1 MFKGSMVAIATPM
14 KEDGSVDYASLDN
27 LVDFHLDNNTDVIIP
42 AGTTGESATLDHDEH
57 CAVIKRVVDRV
68 KGRVPVIGGTGANS
82 TWEAIS
88 LTRCAADAGVDACL
102 LVTPYYNKPTQE
114 GLYQHYKKIAEEVDI
129 PQILY
134 NVPGRTACDM
144 MPETVGRLSKIS
156 NIVGIKEASGD
167 MSRAPK
173 IRELSGPD
181 FMIVSGEDNQAM
193 ESILAGGQGVIS
205 VTANVAPRLMHEMCQ
220 AALSGDRAKAE
231 ELNAK
236 LEDLHRVLFIESNPI
251 PTKWSLHEMGLIP
264 AGLRLPLTPLDSQYH
279 AEVRAALIK
288 AGSL

>member
-14 KEDGSVDYASLDN
+14 KQDGSVDYASLDN

>member
-1 MFKGSMVAIATPM
+1 MFTGSMVAIATPM
-14 KEDGSVDYASLDN
+14 HGDGVVDFDSLDK
-27 LVDFHLDNNTDVIIP
+27 LVDFHLENKTDVIIP

-57 CAVIKRVVDRV
+57 CEVIKRVVQRV

-88 LTRCAADAGVDACL
+88 LTRCAAEAGVDACL

-144 MPETVGRLSKIS
+144 LPETVARLADIK
-156 NIVGIKEASGD
+156 NIVGVKEASGD
-167 MSRAPK
+167 LSRGIK
-173 IRELSGPD
+173 IKELCGPE
-181 FMIVSGEDNQAM
+181 FMVVSGEDFQAM

-205 VTANVAPRLMHEMCQ
+205 VTANIAPRLMHDMCE
-220 AALSGDRAKAE
+220 AALAGDRQKAE
-231 ELNAK
+231 AINLK
-236 LEDLHRVLFIESNPI
+236 LEDLHRDLFIESNPI
-251 PTKWSLHEMGLIP
+251 PTKWALHEMGLIP
-264 AGLRLPLTPLDSQYH
+264 AGIRLPLTPLDQQYH
-279 AEVRAALIK
+279 DTLRKALQK
-288 AGSL
+288 AGCL